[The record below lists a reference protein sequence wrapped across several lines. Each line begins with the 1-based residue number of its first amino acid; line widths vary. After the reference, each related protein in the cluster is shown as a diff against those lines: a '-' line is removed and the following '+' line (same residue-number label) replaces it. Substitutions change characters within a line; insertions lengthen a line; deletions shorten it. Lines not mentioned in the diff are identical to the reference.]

1 MPDGMPERGDFGLP
15 KKIREKDQVVA
26 IFDLV
31 EYTGLPRFAPRRS
44 APEKSAMVRSA
55 FVRLAAL
62 RSRPL

>member
-31 EYTGLPRFAPRRS
+31 EYTGLDSNKDLVQA
-44 APEKSAMVRSA
+44 VRMLETELNFSI
-55 FVRLAAL
+55 
-62 RSRPL
+62 S